1 MASPK
6 FLLWTL
12 RFPAG
17 CLDKLLLFTA
27 ICCLLDCDSYG
38 PACAKALYVA
48 QSWFSTI
55 HSSIPTNNNKSR
67 CSSPYLNTNGGV
79 SKNNKRGFH
88 KTREFP
94 PKQGGFNQNR
104 GVSPEIKGVQT
115 KQEFQWKKGGF
126 QPKQESFTKSKKAS
140 PKTGE
145 FQSKEGRF
153 NQNYRVSTK
162 RREGLLKI
170 RVYHQ
175 KIRVFHQK

>member
-1 MASPK
+1 MTKTRGFQPKQGAFTQSKEGSKRKPTMEVSPK
-6 FLLWTL
+6 KKGGFN
-12 RFPAG
+12 
-17 CLDKLLLFTA
+17 
-27 ICCLLDCDSYG
+27 
-38 PACAKALYVA
+38 
-48 QSWFSTI
+48 QSKR
-55 HSSIPTNNNKSR
+55 N
-67 CSSPYLNTNGGV
+67 LNTNGGV

-115 KQEFQWKKGGF
+115 KQEFQSKKGRF